1 MENLI
6 FLCSAHKVST
16 QLSFNLI
23 CIIYAFNGSDQ
34 IYIFWFFYLYPWLAT
49 KMKVGMVSN
58 LSLTYYLLLPILVAF
73 ICIRIFALNLLLL
86 SKRETLTFRE
96 KYSDIVNSKNPKNVK
111 SWNKLFNYF
120 YPPIHI
126 FYSDGRHFIC
136 VGIICL
142 WMYGLVN
149 WHKLEQIWNATLC
162 P

>member
-34 IYIFWFFYLYPWLAT
+34 ICIFCFFYLYPWLAT

-73 ICIRIFALNLLLL
+73 ICIRIFTLN
-86 SKRETLTFRE
+86 
-96 KYSDIVNSKNPKNVK
+96 
-111 SWNKLFNYF
+111 
-120 YPPIHI
+120 
-126 FYSDGRHFIC
+126 
-136 VGIICL
+136 
-142 WMYGLVN
+142 
-149 WHKLEQIWNATLC
+149 
-162 P
+162 